1 MRQPNLRM
9 GAVTG
14 VAFYFTGNGAQLEVP
29 GGADVDF
36 KAPEEGAVADS
47 LHLRGNG
54 RLNLRADADSA
65 GLPRKLPR
73 VPGGARLVQ

>member
-29 GGADVDF
+29 GGADVDV

-54 RLNLRADADSA
+54 RLNLRADADSRTA
-65 GLPRKLPR
+65 AELPR